1 MALETLKKAGIFQA
15 PTPRPRG
22 PGVRFAGFGL
32 LLILPLAL
40 LVGLL
45 PRSGANSQPIAQFA
59 HDVFAD
65 RWPSEDALFRSVF
78 IMPGADTGPQRDIG
92 FELIAQRLPPA
103 ATAARFQTAHS
114 RQTDPRLQPQPRP
127 SKAAPLAQT
136 KTELVKFATAPFPY
150 DGMVPGTEQP
160 FLNVVKGKHKGHRT
174 ARGSVLWQ
182 DETFNDSRV
191 LLHLPSG
198 FDINRPAVMVV
209 YFHGH
214 GADLTRDVLGR
225 QNVPEQ
231 ISLSGVN
238 AVLVAPQF
246 AVDAADSSAGRFWQ
260 PGGFGRFVNEAGKK
274 LAKLYGAPANAKKF
288 ANMPVIIVAY
298 SGGYLPAAWSIR
310 NGGLGRRLRG
320 LVLLDA
326 LYGELDHFATWIK
339 NSKSVF
345 FVSAYTSSTRRQNLE
360 LARILDE
367 KNVPYSADIG
377 GQLWR
382 GRRVALL
389 STGSDVSHQDFVTNA
404 WTNNPIADI
413 LAKLN

>member
-1 MALETLKKAGIFQA
+1 
-15 PTPRPRG
+15 
-22 PGVRFAGFGL
+22 VRLAGFSL

-45 PRSGANSQPIAQFA
+45 PRSGANSQPIAQN
-59 HDVFAD
+59 VFAD
-65 RWPSEDALFRSVF
+65 RWPSEDALFRSLPS
-78 IMPGADTGPQRDIG
+78 MPRADVGPEREPGI
-92 FELIAQRLPPA
+92 ELIAQRQPLVDA
-103 ATAARFQTAHS
+103 SARFQTTSS
-114 RQTDPRLQPQPRP
+114 RQTAPRLQPQPRP
-127 SKAAPLAQT
+127 SPAAPLAQS
-136 KTELVKFATAPFPY
+136 KTELIKFATAPFPY
-150 DGMVPGTEQP
+150 DGMVPTTEQP
-160 FLNVVKGKHKGHRT
+160 FLNVLNGKRKGHRT

-182 DETFNDSRV
+182 DATFNDSRV
-191 LLHLPSG
+191 LVHLPSG

-214 GADLTRDVLGR
+214 GAELTRDVLER

-231 ISLSGVN
+231 ITQSGVN

-260 PGGFGRFVNEAGKK
+260 PGGFGRFVNEASKK
-274 LAKLYGAPANAKKF
+274 LAKLYGTPANAKKF
-288 ANMPVIIVAY
+288 SKMPVIIVAY

-310 NGGLGRRLRG
+310 NGDLGRRLRG

-326 LYGELDHFATWIK
+326 LYGEIGNFASWIK

-367 KNVPYSADIG
+367 KNVRYSADIG

-382 GRRVALL
+382 GRNVSLL
-389 STGSDVSHQDFVTNA
+389 STGADVNHQDFVTNA
-404 WTNNPIADI
+404 WTSNPIADI

>member
-1 MALETLKKAGIFQA
+1 MALETLEKAGIFRASQ
-15 PTPRPRG
+15 PRPRRAG
-22 PGVRFAGFGL
+22 MRFAGFGL

-40 LVGLL
+40 LVDLL
-45 PRSGANSQPIAQFA
+45 PRSSANSQPIAQLA

-65 RWPSEDALFRSVF
+65 RWPSEDALFRSLPS
-78 IMPGADTGPQRDIG
+78 MPSADAGPERDIG

-103 ATAARFQTAHS
+103 ETASRFQTAHS
-114 RQTDPRLQPQPRP
+114 RQTAPRFQPQPRP
-127 SKAAPLAQT
+127 SKAVPLAQS

-160 FLNVVKGKHKGHRT
+160 FLNVVKGKHRGHRT

-214 GADLTRDVLGR
+214 GAELTRDVLGR

-274 LAKLYGAPANAKKF
+274 LAKLYGAPANARKF
-288 ANMPVIIVAY
+288 AKMPVIIVAY

-310 NGGLGRRLRG
+310 NGGLGSRLRG

-326 LYGELDHFATWIK
+326 LYGEIDNFATWIK

-367 KNVPYSADIG
+367 KNVRHSADIG

-382 GRRVALL
+382 GRNVSLL
-389 STGSDVSHQDFVTNA
+389 STGADVSHQDFVTNA